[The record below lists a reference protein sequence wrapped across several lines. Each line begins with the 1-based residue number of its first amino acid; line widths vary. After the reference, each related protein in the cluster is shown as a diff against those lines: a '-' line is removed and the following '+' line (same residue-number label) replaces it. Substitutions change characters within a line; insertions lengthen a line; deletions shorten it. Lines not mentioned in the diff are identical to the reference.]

1 MIVLRLLQDVVTN
14 QQKETIMATIRVCGV
29 QMEVAPSKK
38 DNLPRILD
46 YIRQGDCDF
55 MLFPEMSL
63 TGYRSEFD
71 DERTREALKQIAVA
85 CRQSY
90 VTAIIGTGAHI
101 EGHTYIQSRI
111 YTDEGKLLGTHEKIV
126 PTEADRKWCR
136 QGEELRVFEH
146 RGITFGCLI
155 CNDLWVTP
163 GCGPYPDPR
172 LTYQLAK
179 RGAQV
184 IFHSIHSGHSQ
195 IHTAYHESNL
205 ALRAREGDL
214 FIVTANA
221 AVPEGHSVNAASGV
235 MSPEGEWLVQCPR
248 EGEHKF
254 VYDIDVD

>member
-1 MIVLRLLQDVVTN
+1 
-14 QQKETIMATIRVCGV
+14 MATIRVCGV
-29 QMEVAPSKK
+29 QMHVASSKK

-55 MLFPEMSL
+55 MVFPEMSL
-63 TGYRSEFD
+63 TGYHGKFD
-71 DERTREALKQIAVA
+71 EDRTREAWKQIAAA

-101 EGHTYIQSRI
+101 EGHAYIQSRI
-111 YTDEGKLLGTHEKIV
+111 YSDEGHLLGTHEKIV
-126 PTEADRKWCR
+126 PTESDRSWCR
-136 QGEELRVFEH
+136 PGEGLRIFEH
-146 RGITFGCLI
+146 NDTLFGCLI

-172 LTYQLAK
+172 LTYLLSK
-179 RGAQV
+179 KGAQL
-184 IFHSIHSGHSQ
+184 IFHSIHSGNSQ

-205 ALRAREGDL
+205 ALRAREGNL
-214 FIVTANA
+214 YIITANA
-221 AVPEGHSVNAASGV
+221 AVESGAVNAASGV

-254 VYDIDVD
+254 TYDIDMD